1 MIIGITGS
9 SGAGKSTVCE
19 ILKNKYNA
27 RIIDAD
33 KISKELS
40 RKGTVYLEEIVEK
53 FGKGILL
60 KNGELDRKK
69 LAKIIYGSEKKREIL
84 NNCTLKYIKE
94 KIKQELQKLDNEKI
108 IAIDAPLLFEAK
120 LDSMCEFV
128 IAIISDNIGLQIE
141 RIIKR
146 DSITKEQA
154 IARLKAQKTNEF
166 YTTRSK
172 YVIVNNGK
180 IEEVEKELDKIIK
193 FRR

>member
-19 ILKNKYNA
+19 IVKNKYNA

-33 KISKELS
+33 KICKELC
-40 RKGTVYLEEIVEK
+40 RKGSVYLEEIVEK

-69 LAKIIYGSEKKREIL
+69 LAKIIYGSEAKREIL

-94 KIKQELQKLDNEKI
+94 KIEQELQKLDNEKI

-128 IAIISDNIGLQIE
+128 IAVISDNIGLQIE

-146 DSITKEQA
+146 DGITKEQA

-180 IEEVEKELDKIIK
+180 IQEVEKKLDKIIK
-193 FRR
+193 YI

>member
-69 LAKIIYGSEKKREIL
+69 LAKIIYGSEEKREIL

-94 KIKQELQKLDNEKI
+94 KIEQELQKLDNEKI

-128 IAIISDNIGLQIE
+128 IAVISDNIGLQIE

-146 DSITKEQA
+146 DGITKEQA

-180 IEEVEKELDKIIK
+180 IQEVEKKLDKIIK
-193 FRR
+193 YI